1 MTQLNANTLL
11 VVDDE
16 PHNVKLLKV
25 DLERVGYQVLTAY
38 DGLEG
43 WDVLH
48 KNRDHISAILLDRMM
63 PNMNGMEFMKKLKED
78 ESVAQI
84 PVIMLTAAAQ
94 TDQVAEGI
102 QAGVYYYMTKPYE
115 YEIML
120 SVIKAAISD
129 HSQYVDL
136 RDELKIYKR
145 NLNIMRDS
153 HFVLRTLEEARF
165 LSIFLSNF
173 FAEPERAIYGI
184 SELLINAIEHG
195 NLGIT
200 YNDKTEL
207 KNQGTWEEEVE
218 RRLTLPENKNKKVH
232 VYYEN
237 NDNNIMLII
246 KDDGDGFDW
255 QEYLEITPERAL
267 DNHGRGIAMS
277 KIMSFDDV
285 EYRGKGNEVVCTV
298 SL

>member
-38 DGLEG
+38 DGVEG

-78 ESVAQI
+78 ESIAQI

-136 RDELKIYKR
+136 RDELKI
-145 NLNIMRDS
+145 
-153 HFVLRTLEEARF
+153 
-165 LSIFLSNF
+165 
-173 FAEPERAIYGI
+173 
-184 SELLINAIEHG
+184 
-195 NLGIT
+195 
-200 YNDKTEL
+200 
-207 KNQGTWEEEVE
+207 
-218 RRLTLPENKNKKVH
+218 
-232 VYYEN
+232 
-237 NDNNIMLII
+237 
-246 KDDGDGFDW
+246 
-255 QEYLEITPERAL
+255 
-267 DNHGRGIAMS
+267 
-277 KIMSFDDV
+277 
-285 EYRGKGNEVVCTV
+285 
-298 SL
+298 